1 MLRFSLGVV
10 AVSLLLSGCSEPKQV
25 SNQTEVTKP
34 LHELPISSSDPKALL
49 GSQLFFDTSLSKER
63 NQSCATCHDIAN
75 GFVDKRNDV
84 FSGAV
89 SLGSDERSVGT
100 RNTPMAAYAAFSPPF
115 HRMSNGEYRGGQFLD
130 GRSSGLVEQAQGPF
144 VNPLEMAL
152 PDGAAVVDR
161 VKENPQYISLFNSL
175 YGDGVLDNEEKGYLA
190 IADAIASFEKT
201 ALFMPF
207 DSKYDR
213 VLRGED
219 HFTPEE
225 ELGKTLFFSQQFTN
239 CNACHQLNPS
249 PFYDQETFTNFEY
262 RNIGV
267 PANVSLAAHN
277 DGLVDQGLL
286 DHPEITDPSQAG
298 KFKVPSLRNV
308 AVTGPYMHNGVF
320 QDLRTVVLFYDK
332 YNNPT
337 RTLNP
342 ETGQPW
348 GEPEVAEN
356 IDFENLEMG
365 PALPNQRVDA
375 IVAFLK
381 TLTDRRYEP
390 LLDSKP

>member
-1 MLRFSLGVV
+1 MLRFFLGVI
-10 AVSLLLSGCSEPKQV
+10 AVSLFLSACSEPKQV
-25 SNQTEVTKP
+25 PSQPKAAKVT
-34 LHELPISSSDPKALL
+34 HELPIPLTDPKALL
-49 GSQLFFDTSLSKER
+49 GSQLFFDTNLSKER

-89 SLGSDERSVGT
+89 SLGSDGQSVGT
-100 RNTPMAAYAAFSPPF
+100 RNTPTAAYAAFSPPF
-115 HRMSNGEYRGGQFLD
+115 HRMKDGEYRGGQFLD
-130 GRSSGLVEQAQGPF
+130 GRSSDLVEQAQGPF
-144 VNPLEMAL
+144 LNPLEMAL
-152 PDGAAVVDR
+152 PNGAAVVDR
-161 VKENPQYISLFNSL
+161 VKENQRYVSLFNDL
-175 YGDGVLDNEEKGYLA
+175 YGDGILEDSEKGYVA
-190 IADAIASFEKT
+190 IADALATFEKT

-219 HFTPEE
+219 KFTPEE

-262 RNIGV
+262 SNIGV
-267 PANVSLAAHN
+267 PANVSLTAHHN
-277 DGLVDQGLL
+277 GLIDQGLL

-337 RTLNP
+337 RTINP
-342 ETGQPW
+342 ETGKPW

-356 IDFENLEMG
+356 IDFADLEVG
-365 PALPNQRVDA
+365 PALPDQRVDA

-381 TLTDRRYEP
+381 TLTDKRYEP
-390 LLDSKP
+390 LLESKP